1 MDEYMAMWKNF
12 FNFKDRTTVR
22 GFWMAV
28 LFNFIITIIL
38 LSLSKVLGI
47 FGIIYYIYTILAIIP
62 YLALTVRRLHDINK
76 PGGWI
81 FLSLIPLVGGI
92 ILIIWF
98 IQRSVDDDNRFGIEQ
113 V

>member
-12 FNFKDRTTVR
+12 FNFRERTTVR

-28 LFNFIITIIL
+28 LFNFIIAIIL

-47 FGIIYYIYTILAIIP
+47 FGIIYSIYTILAIIP
-62 YLALTVRRLHDINK
+62 YLALSVRRLHDINK
-76 PGGWI
+76 SGGWI
-81 FLSLIPLVGGI
+81 FLSLIPFVGGI

>member
-1 MDEYMAMWKNF
+1 MDEYMAMWKNY

-62 YLALTVRRLHDINK
+62 YLALAVRRLHDINK

-81 FLSLIPLVGGI
+81 FLSFIPLVGGI